1 MAICETTDFAFPM
14 QADVYHPI
22 VEQGP
27 YGNVQKTWVLDRTIA
42 CSFAPAGTAF
52 REEVVPNLNITQDK
66 ILIGRVKTDI
76 RISSLDDRNSINNVI
91 ITNVKDNNCNEIYL
105 ETSGPRSGKSTIFEI
120 ATHEPFVGPFG
131 GVEYYKLIIRRSE
144 NQAVNI

>member
-1 MAICETTDFAFPM
+1 M

-91 ITNVKDNNCNEIYL
+91 ITNIKDNNCNEIYL